1 MAQDKTEEKKQYNVD
16 ENLANGP
23 LASRGCNDIFCCL
36 LFLANIA
43 AIIAIGAYGLS
54 KGHPDRLLVGYDS
67 YGRACGFDSLSD
79 YKYVYLTAPGSIKK
93 SICLDTCPTDP
104 ISDESAPLTPN
115 QNNSQAQASWQKV
128 KFVTTPGA
136 LQTDK
141 TYYTLNIETYMANT
155 NSISFD
161 DYHVAVYQTRGYFNR
176 VCLPYGASYDKVMGQ
191 IGDAFGASGTTNLER
206 YISDIKTAWGMI
218 LGSVGI
224 AFVIAF
230 VYMVILRYCSGLI
243 TWLTIIA
250 YFAIITAFAIILLV
264 KGQNKYDEGVT
275 ASDKDMQQDGKNL
288 KYLSYAVFALDGL
301 FLITFLCLFNRI
313 RLAIAII
320 KSAALFVG
328 EVKTSFLVPP
338 VVTIFCMLF
347 TAWWIVAFV
356 FVYSVG
362 DIQGSEYG
370 PFASVKWQKNT
381 RYMLIY
387 HIFGGLWINA
397 FFGALIQFILAT
409 ACSLWYFSKPNEPH
423 QPVYTGV
430 KRGLTNHFGSLAFGA
445 LILAIVQFIRL
456 VLEFMEQQV
465 KKSGQG
471 NNTCVKYLLKCLQ
484 CYVACFERFIKFLN
498 KNAYI
503 QIALTGK
510 GFCSA
515 AKDAFELIWCNPAK
529 FGTVATIGNIF
540 IFIGRLF
547 IAGIT
552 GLISYIILIKSSYY
566 DSHLFSPIV
575 PTVFCVVI
583 GYFVGTFFMSVYGMG
598 IDTILQ
604 CTCLDEELTKKTGKD
619 SQRCPGPLKEFFDQQ
634 GKK

>member
-1 MAQDKTEEKKQYNVD
+1 MTQDKPEEKSKYNVD

-23 LASRGCNDIFCCL
+23 LASRGCNDILCCL

-43 AIIAIGAYGLS
+43 AIIGIGAYGLS

-67 YGRACGFDSLSD
+67 SGRACGFDSLSD
-79 YKYVYLTAPGSIKK
+79 YKYVYLTAPKNITK
-93 SICLDTCPTDP
+93 SICLSSCPDGEINDNSLGSYNANNP
-104 ISDESAPLTPN
+104 DA
-115 QNNSQAQASWQKV
+115 QNSWSKV
-128 KFVTTPGA
+128 KFLSTPGA
-136 LQTDK
+136 LQTN
-141 TYYTLNIETYMANT
+141 TNTPYYTLNLNT
-155 NSISFD
+155 FFYFASQSDFHFD
-161 DYHVAVYQTRGYFNR
+161 DYHVAVYQTKGYFNR
-176 VCLPYGASYDKVMGQ
+176 VCLPFGKSYDQVMQQ
-191 IGDAFGASGTTNLER
+191 IGDAFGASNTTNLER
-206 YISDIKTAWGMI
+206 YISDVKTAWGMI

-230 VYMVILRYCSGLI
+230 IYMVILRFCSGLVI
-243 TWLTIIA
+243 WLTIIA
-250 YFAIITAFAIILLV
+250 YFAIITAFAIVLLV
-264 KGQNKYDEGVT
+264 RGQNQYDDGVT
-275 ASDKDMQQDGKNL
+275 ANDKDMQQDGKNL

-301 FLITFLCLFNRI
+301 FLIVFLCLFNRI

-320 KSAALFVG
+320 KSAALFVA
-328 EVKTSFLVPP
+328 EVKSSFLVPP

-347 TAWWIVAFV
+347 TAWWVVAFV

-362 DIQGSEYG
+362 DIQESDYG

-397 FFGALIQFILAT
+397 FFGALTQFILAT
-409 ACSLWYFSKPNEPH
+409 ACALWYFSKPNEPH
-423 QPVYTGV
+423 LPVYTGV

-456 VLEFMEQQV
+456 MLEFMEQQV

-471 NNTCVKYLLKCLQ
+471 NNTCVRYLLKCLQ
-484 CYVACFERFIKFLN
+484 CYVSCFERFIKFLN

-510 GFCSA
+510 NFCSA

-552 GLISYIILIKSSYY
+552 GLISYIILIKDTYY
-566 DSHLFSPIV
+566 KDHLFSPIV

-583 GYFVGTFFMSVYGMG
+583 GYFIGTFFMSVYGNKL
-598 IDTILQ
+598 IRNCIV
-604 CTCLDEELTKKTGKD
+604 
-619 SQRCPGPLKEFFDQQ
+619 
-634 GKK
+634 